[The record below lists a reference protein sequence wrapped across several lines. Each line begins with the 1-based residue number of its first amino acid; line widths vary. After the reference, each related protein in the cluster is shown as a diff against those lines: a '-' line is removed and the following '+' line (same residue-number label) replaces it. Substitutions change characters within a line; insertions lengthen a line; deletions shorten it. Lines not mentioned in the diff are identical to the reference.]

1 MSDDGREELRARVR
15 SVAPLDPDWAVVIRG
30 GPDTPSLLRSHARRL
45 HRLYVLDGEP
55 IYGISV
61 FVAARTGSAEEMHV
75 MADKLR
81 SYPLVYR
88 TTVGRLDRSGFA
100 LLPTFGHP
108 HFTVLMPSL
117 EAVDELAAA
126 FGELLVNPYA
136 DERKEER

>member
-1 MSDDGREELRARVR
+1 
-15 SVAPLDPDWAVVIRG
+15 
-30 GPDTPSLLRSHARRL
+30 L

>member
-1 MSDDGREELRARVR
+1 VSGDDREELRARVR
-15 SVAPLDPDWAVVIRG
+15 SAAPLDPDWAVVIRG
-30 GPDTPSLLRSHARRL
+30 GPDTPALLRSHARRL
-45 HRLYVLDGEP
+45 HRLYVLDGQP
-55 IYGISV
+55 IYGLSV
-61 FVAARTGSAEEMHV
+61 FVAAHAGSAEELHV

-81 SYPLVYR
+81 SYPFVYR

-100 LLPTFGHP
+100 LLPTFVHP
-108 HFTVLMPSL
+108 HFTVLIPSL